1 MMRCAKIWICI
12 ALVSGWIAM
21 AGASHAADDTARFYG
36 TWQAHIQV
44 NGQIV
49 TVISVHDASGFKN
62 YVRQPASD
70 TPAGDGT
77 FSAANGKYKTSAPSP
92 NDGGLYYFMGND
104 TAVCTNW
111 AGQIVTW
118 RRLKASAAPQPVDA
132 NVAAHNTTGY
142 VPSSNRPGNSSVNPG
157 GPSSAG
163 PGPAAAAAPAATTA
177 PDPSL
182 SPEVNAA
189 IAAFNRK
196 DYNTAWRNF
205 MAAAQKGDSEGEA
218 GVGAMLFNNINPPG
232 TGYYAQCEK
241 WLLASAN
248 QGNTKGM
255 GFLGQ
260 YYYRSGVSIAGGIN
274 PGINNAPIPP
284 QLQAQAESRFVLA
297 RQWFERASAKGDHYA
312 MGNLAIMLDAGVGG
326 PRDQT
331 RAAQLRA
338 QIKAGPD
345 AEYAKRVTADPAGLA
360 MAAAWQS
367 GHYADAIKNA
377 QASAA
382 LGDAKSQ
389 ALLGRAYYE
398 GVGVPRN
405 YATALIWL
413 NKAVAQGNADGMFIL
428 GLMYEHA
435 RGVNQDIPK
444 AMDLFDRAAEKGQ
457 RYAQM
462 EAKGMRM
469 QGEANAQAA
478 RAHRGGV
485 EDIACETAGG
495 IPSPGE
501 CMKGGGTID
510 PFNAEQAASPSGN
523 YVE

>member
-1 MMRCAKIWICI
+1 MMRCARIWVCL
-12 ALVSGWIAM
+12 ALVAGWIAL
-21 AGASHAADDTARFYG
+21 AGAAHAADDTARFYG

-49 TVISVHDASGFKN
+49 TVISVHDASGYKN
-62 YVRQPASD
+62 FVRQPAGD
-70 TPAGDGT
+70 TPAGEGT
-77 FSAANGKYKTSAPSP
+77 FSAANGKYKTSAPNP

-118 RRLKASAAPQPVDA
+118 RRLKTSEPQPVDA

-142 VPSSNRPGNSSVNPG
+142 IPSSNRPGNQPVNPG
-157 GPSSAG
+157 APSSAG
-163 PGPAAAAAPAATTA
+163 PEPAGGAAPAVTTA

-196 DYNTAWRNF
+196 DYNTAWREF
-205 MAAAQKGDSEGEA
+205 MAGAQKGDSEGEA

-255 GFLGQ
+255 SFLGQ

-274 PGINNAPIPP
+274 PGVNNAPIPP

-297 RQWFERASAKGDHYA
+297 RKWFERASDKGDIYA

-326 PRDQT
+326 PRDQA

-338 QIKAGPD
+338 QVKAGPN
-345 AEYAKRVTADPAGLA
+345 AEYAKRATADPGSLA

-367 GHYADAIKNA
+367 GHYADAIKDA

-405 YATALIWL
+405 YATALMWL
-413 NKAVAQGNADGMFIL
+413 NKAQAQNNPDAIFFL

-435 RGVNQDIPK
+435 RGVPQDLDRALK
-444 AMDLFDRAAEKGQ
+444 LFDRAGSLGQ
-457 RYAQM
+457 NYAQM

-478 RAHRGGV
+478 KAHGGAPMENLACSAAGGV
-485 EDIACETAGG
+485 TDGG
-495 IPSPGE
+495 YCYRGAE
-501 CMKGGGTID
+501 AVD
-510 PFNAEQAASPSGN
+510 PYSSTEFH
-523 YVE
+523 